1 LAFAPDIT
9 PGLPGIYAGTDQGEV
24 FVDLHSGADGFPNRS
39 TGLPGGAA
47 HPIEGFAVSPTN
59 PMDAYVAV
67 GGASG
72 GPLCHT
78 IDGGLHWVDVSGNLP
93 NVNAY
98 SVVVDPRALPAF
110 PTGRIF
116 VGTEVGVYVSLNGGQ
131 SWQRLGQ
138 GMPNAPVVDLQL
150 SQNQNTLAA

>member
-1 LAFAPDIT
+1 AVSPNKVFESGTFQDELLFGTNRVYLSRTSGNTWTDIVGHAINPANPKEVVTSLAFAPDIT

-72 GPLCHT
+72 GHLFHT

-98 SVVVDPRALPAF
+98 SVVVDP
-110 PTGRIF
+110 
-116 VGTEVGVYVSLNGGQ
+116 
-131 SWQRLGQ
+131 
-138 GMPNAPVVDLQL
+138 
-150 SQNQNTLAA
+150 